1 VHEGRAAAG
10 AHGHAAWDG
19 GQCGWRWGADGW
31 EWDWWTGGDGPCCE
45 YGAGN
50 AEGGIGVVVKGWLEV
65 SMFYVFAKKGM
76 SEGVFVEGNGDCE
89 PGKSLGYDTHF
100 DCFFSHGG

>member
-1 VHEGRAAAG
+1 
-10 AHGHAAWDG
+10 
-19 GQCGWRWGADGW
+19 
-31 EWDWWTGGDGPCCE
+31 
-45 YGAGN
+45 
-50 AEGGIGVVVKGWLEV
+50 VVVKGWLEV